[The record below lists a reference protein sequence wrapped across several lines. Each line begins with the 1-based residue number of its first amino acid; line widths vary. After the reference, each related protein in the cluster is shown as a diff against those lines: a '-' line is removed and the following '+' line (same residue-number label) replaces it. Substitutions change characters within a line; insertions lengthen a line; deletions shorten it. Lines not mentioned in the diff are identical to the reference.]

1 MAIKNDGG
9 HGPIRAFLGEG
20 TEFEGL
26 LSFEGT
32 VRVDGSFKGE
42 IQTEN
47 CLIVG
52 ETALIQAEVNVGNLI
67 VMGRLV
73 GNVTATQRIEMAAS
87 AHIKGDLHTPS
98 LIMQEG
104 AILEGNI
111 HMDKSVGKKV
121 VNLQE
126 VRTESSAKPVS

>member
-1 MAIKNDGG
+1 VKNNSG

-42 IQTEN
+42 IQTEH

-52 ETALIQAEVNVGNLI
+52 ETAEIHAEVKVGNLI
-67 VMGRLV
+67 VMGKLF
-73 GNVTATQRIEMAAS
+73 GNVVASQKVEIAAS
-87 AHIKGDLHTPS
+87 GHMKGDLHTPS
-98 LIMQEG
+98 LIIQEG
-104 AILEGNI
+104 ALLEGNI
-111 HMDKSVGKKV
+111 HMGKDIGKKV

-126 VRTESSAKPVS
+126 VRSESNA

>member
-1 MAIKNDGG
+1 MKNNTG

-52 ETALIQAEVNVGNLI
+52 ESAVIEAEVNVGNLI
-67 VMGRLV
+67 VMGKLT
-73 GNVTATQRIEMAAS
+73 GNVVATQKVEVSAS
-87 AHIKGDLHTPS
+87 GHVKGDLHTPS
-98 LIMQEG
+98 LIIQEG
-104 AILEGNI
+104 ALIDGNI
-111 HMDKSVGKKV
+111 HMDKNAGKKV

-126 VRTESSAKPVS
+126 VRSESAAKPAN

>member
-1 MAIKNDGG
+1 MSVKNNIS

-52 ETALIQAEVNVGNLI
+52 ETAIIEAEVNVGNLI
-67 VMGRLV
+67 VMGKLT
-73 GNVTATQRIEMAAS
+73 GNVVATQKVEVSAS
-87 AHIKGDLHTPS
+87 GHVKGDLHTPS
-98 LIMQEG
+98 LIIQEG
-104 AILEGNI
+104 ALIDGNI
-111 HMDKSVGKKV
+111 HMDKNAGKKLV
-121 VNLQE
+121 KLQE
-126 VRTESSAKPVS
+126 VRTESAAKPVN